1 MGASQ
6 IADAPDDVERGRG
19 RALIAERVRLRF
31 VLDVESFLTRA
42 LEVARAHA
50 PAGVAASAYLTR
62 LSLDDLYLAS
72 ACAAGDE
79 AAWAEC
85 VATHRDFIHRF
96 AHRVLPEPA
105 ATDIADAVI
114 ADLWQGRKI
123 ARYEG
128 RSTLRTWLGTVV
140 SHAAVNA
147 AAASEV
153 RHRREGEAPPARALD
168 PEAALDEARRSSE
181 LAQLLAE
188 SIAGQ
193 PAQDQL
199 LVLLYYEQGLTLEA
213 IGAVMGLSKAAVS
226 RRLKRIR
233 EALLEAADALARRRL
248 GTSARSLADGLQLS
262 MVDLDLRAACRLAT
276 ERGPT
281 EPV

>member
-1 MGASQ
+1 MGASPT
-6 IADAPDDVERGRG
+6 ADEPDDVARGRG
-19 RALIAERVRLRF
+19 RALIVEHVRLRF
-31 VLDVESFLTRA
+31 ALDVESFLTRA

-50 PAGVAASAYLTR
+50 PAGVAPSAYLTR

-79 AAWAEC
+79 AAWTEC

-96 AHRVLPEPA
+96 AHRVLAEPA
-105 ATDIADAVI
+105 ASDLADGVI
-114 ADLWQGRKI
+114 ADLWQCRKI

-147 AAASEV
+147 AAASQV
-153 RHRREGEAPPARALD
+153 RQRREGEAPGARAAD
-168 PEAALDEARRSSE
+168 PESDLDGARRSSE
-181 LAQLLAE
+181 LARLLAE

-193 PAQDQL
+193 PAQDRL

-213 IGAVMGLSKAAVS
+213 IGSVMGLSKAAVS

-233 EALLEAADALARRRL
+233 EALLEAADTLARRRL
-248 GTSARSLADGLQLS
+248 GTSARSLVDGLQLS
-262 MVDLDLRAACRLAT
+262 MVDLDLRAACRLAA